1 MQNVGLD
8 GWNQDCQKK
17 CQQLQVCRQYSL
29 KAENEEEI
37 ELKSFLM
44 VVKEENKKQLKS
56 QHPNYEDH
64 DIWS

>member
-1 MQNVGLD
+1 MQNAGLD

-17 CQQLQVCRQYSL
+17 YQQLQVCRQYSL

-37 ELKSFLM
+37 ELKNFLM
-44 VVKEENKKQLKS
+44 VVKEESKKQLKS